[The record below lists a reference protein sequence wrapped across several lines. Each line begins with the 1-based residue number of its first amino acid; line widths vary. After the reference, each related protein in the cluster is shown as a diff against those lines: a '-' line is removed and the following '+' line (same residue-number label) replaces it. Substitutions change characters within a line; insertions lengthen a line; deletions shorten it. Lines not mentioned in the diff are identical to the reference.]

1 LRREVKLAI
10 GDAHVR
16 AKERVENKI
25 EIIFVILYFIA
36 MFILY
41 EIMRVRGALICSN
54 QFFVPFVAFFQLFLF
69 RNKSVRLKK
78 MLFPDLQFLQILI

>member
-1 LRREVKLAI
+1 MNCESGMWRQMFRKWIIAVKESHECTHRSSELRREVKLAI

-25 EIIFVILYFIA
+25 EIIVVFWYFIA

-41 EIMRVRGALICSN
+41 EIMRVRGAS
-54 QFFVPFVAFFQLFLF
+54 F
-69 RNKSVRLKK
+69 
-78 MLFPDLQFLQILI
+78 